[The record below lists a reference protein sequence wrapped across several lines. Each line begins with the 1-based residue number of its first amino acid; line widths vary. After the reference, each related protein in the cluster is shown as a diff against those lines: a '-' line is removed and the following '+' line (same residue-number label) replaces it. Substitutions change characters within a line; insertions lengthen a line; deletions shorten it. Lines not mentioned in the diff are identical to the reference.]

1 MIMICLNMKIK
12 RLGLFSIK
20 ELRARWIEYHVCAP
34 PFSLFPSICL
44 SACLTFCLPFFWRSD
59 TVVNE
64 NLKSFR
70 SPSRDRWKRRR
81 GWFPN
86 GVSPVY
92 KSTPEVCL
100 VGLCAPRAVLAAPYF
115 WVTREDIPPSGS
127 FASLSLNASHAYD
140 REMGNSGRLFGS
152 RVVSR
157 DARPPFL
164 RRGEHLGNYA
174 THRGIYFRIVSRT
187 LKLRLRAVFHLF
199 QASSIF
205 FSHAGSKPHKQ
216 ERDNKLFSILI
227 SCCCVYVQK
236 DINNFSRDI

>member
-1 MIMICLNMKIK
+1 MCV
-12 RLGLFSIK
+12 
-20 ELRARWIEYHVCAP
+20 RAP
-34 PFSLFPSICL
+34 FFSLFLSICL

-100 VGLCAPRAVLAAPYF
+100 VGLCAPRAVLAALYF

-127 FASLSLNASHAYD
+127 FASLSLNANHAYD

-157 DARPPFL
+157 DATTIFTARGTPRQLCDAPRHLFQDRVADFKITSACGFSPFS
-164 RRGEHLGNYA
+164 
-174 THRGIYFRIVSRT
+174 GIVHFFLTRTVSRT
-187 LKLRLRAVFHLF
+187 SRKEIINCSLF
-199 QASSIF
+199 
-205 FSHAGSKPHKQ
+205 
-216 ERDNKLFSILI
+216 
-227 SCCCVYVQK
+227 
-236 DINNFSRDI
+236 